1 MSIGGKFILLGA
13 AFAVVLLIVVYG
25 GGPAASVATPTASA
39 TALRPP
45 ATPEPPLAA
54 TTTRVVDTPRTPP
67 TPTVPAT
74 APSALPPAI
83 VMGKDVPAEFVVFAK
98 SVAEPPRRSTA
109 ITDRPVRSTPV
120 NLTIKPGD
128 TLTAIS
134 ARTLGDGEKWRRFVT
149 ANPGLNPNRLR
160 VGQVLK
166 IPGVVPTPSLPVANA
181 VAAKPAQKTHRV
193 GAGDTLTSIAST
205 HYGDSSRWNDIFV
218 ANKKVLGGNPDQL
231 RVDVVLLIP

>member
-39 TALRPP
+39 TALRPL

-54 TTTRVVDTPRTPP
+54 TTTRVVTPRTPP
-67 TPTVPAT
+67 APTVPVT
-74 APSALPPAI
+74 TPSALPPAI
-83 VMGKDVPAEFVVFAK
+83 VMGKDVPAEFAVFAK
-98 SVAEPPRRSTA
+98 SVAEPPRRATA
-109 ITDRPVRSTPV
+109 ITDQPVPSTPA
-120 NLTIKPGD
+120 NLTVKPGD
-128 TLTAIS
+128 TLTTIS
-134 ARTLGDGEKWRRFVT
+134 ARTLGDGEQWRRFLTV
-149 ANPGLNPNRLR
+149 NPGLNPNRLR

-166 IPGVVPTPSLPVANA
+166 IPGVVPTPSRPVVNA
-181 VAAKPAQKTHRV
+181 VAAKPVQKTHRV
-193 GAGDTLTSIAST
+193 GTGDTLTSIAST

>member
-13 AFAVVLLIVVYG
+13 AFAVVLLVVVYG
-25 GGPAASVATPTASA
+25 GGPAASVATLTVSA
-39 TALRPP
+39 TALPPP
-45 ATPEPPLAA
+45 AAPEPRSAA
-54 TTTRVVDTPRTPP
+54 TTTRVVDTPRTPLA
-67 TPTVPAT
+67 PTVPAT

-83 VMGKDVPAEFVVFAK
+83 VMGKDVPAELVVFAK
-98 SVAEPPRRSTA
+98 SVAEPPQRSTA

-166 IPGVVPTPSLPVANA
+166 IPGGVPTPSPPVANA
-181 VAAKPAQKTHRV
+181 VVAKPAQKTHRV